1 MFIIRHFKNTKD
13 IWITIRNFKCTHD
26 TNYLKVKEN
35 ILEKLIHRKVIFTK
49 LSWKP
54 NPFFLSIF
62 SKQANCYKVKCKR
75 LTNKFSKCSIICFF
89 IRWSSFIFLV
99 IGKGRWRRN
108 GILPYRA
115 SYPGFAT
122 KLTKSSSLCKIFCS
136 FPFLPK
142 LRPIVCQNIITY
154 L

>member
-1 MFIIRHFKNTKD
+1 MYTHYKLFKSQRK
-13 IWITIRNFKCTHD
+13 
-26 TNYLKVKEN
+26 YLRKAKTQKSN
-35 ILEKLIHRKVIFTK
+35 IYKIILETK
-49 LSWKP
+49 SIL
-54 NPFFLSIF
+54 LSIF

-75 LTNKFSKCSIICFF
+75 LTNKVSKCSIICCFV
-89 IRWSSFIFLV
+89 RWSSFIFLV
-99 IGKGRWRRN
+99 IGKGKWRRN
-108 GILPYRA
+108 GTIPYRA

-122 KLTKSSSLCKIFCS
+122 KLTKSSSLCKIVCS